1 MTSTPLRSDSVRCS
15 RRHRGIHAHH
25 GSAGRLLIRGALFS
39 YLALLSAC
47 SLNNGHPGTPA
58 QQLQTRSLTLAGAD
72 FPLYAVEQPGSGQ
85 RAHVFIEGDGR
96 PWRSGGRLIADDPTP
111 RRTPLLEQMR
121 RTPGPALYLGRPC
134 YFGQRSEACHP
145 MLWTFSRYSEQV
157 LQSMHTGLL
166 QWLGQHPDIRELTLV
181 GHSGGGILALLL
193 AERIPQADAVIAMA
207 TPVDTDR
214 WADLH
219 GYTRLFGS
227 INPARQPHWRPG
239 VSRHLL
245 YGQQDRQV
253 PADIF
258 LPIAQRIPEAQVQLV
273 EDAGHG
279 CCAEYQ
285 RFFTSAEL

>member
-1 MTSTPLRSDSVRCS
+1 
-15 RRHRGIHAHH
+15 
-25 GSAGRLLIRGALFS
+25 
-39 YLALLSAC
+39 
-47 SLNNGHPGTPA
+47 
-58 QQLQTRSLTLAGAD
+58 
-72 FPLYAVEQPGSGQ
+72 
-85 RAHVFIEGDGR
+85 
-96 PWRSGGRLIADDPTP
+96 
-111 RRTPLLEQMR
+111 
-121 RTPGPALYLGRPC
+121 
-134 YFGQRSEACHP
+134 

-166 QWLGQHPDIRELTLV
+166 QWLDSILISANLPWWDTR
-181 GHSGGGILALLL
+181 GGILALLL